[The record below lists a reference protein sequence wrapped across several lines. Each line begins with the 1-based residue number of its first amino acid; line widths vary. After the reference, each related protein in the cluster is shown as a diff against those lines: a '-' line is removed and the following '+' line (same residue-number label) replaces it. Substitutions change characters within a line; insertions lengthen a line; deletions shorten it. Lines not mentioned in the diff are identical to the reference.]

1 MTSIDLSYLRQWVG
15 RQERADD
22 SVRPIAAR
30 QMAAALSRGHRV
42 PAESDDLP
50 LLWHWLCFPAI
61 ADGSELGLDGHPAR
75 GHFLPP
81 VPLPRRM
88 WAAGR
93 LVLHR
98 APRIGEP
105 LRRISTIAD
114 VKAKDGCSG
123 PLVFVIVK
131 HEIESRGQPCITEW
145 QDIVYRD
152 AARPGVG
159 PRPIQAAE
167 EAAVC
172 ETVPVN
178 ATLLFR
184 YSALTFNGHR
194 IHYDRDYAT
203 GVEGYPGLVVHGPLV
218 ATLLAGLLERTA
230 NVIPVRYFEF
240 RAVRPLFD
248 FDTVTLYAQANDGT
262 VSLWARNGSGHL
274 AMSAT
279 AR

>member
-1 MTSIDLSYLRQWVG
+1 MIPIDLSYLRQWVG
-15 RQERADD
+15 RQERAAD
-22 SVRPIAAR
+22 SVPPMAAR
-30 QMAAALSRGHRV
+30 QMAATLSRGSRV
-42 PAESDDLP
+42 PADGEELP

-61 ADGSELGLDGHPAR
+61 ADGHELGADGHPAR

-93 LVLHR
+93 LALHR
-98 APRIGEP
+98 TPRVGEP
-105 LRRISTIAD
+105 LHRVSTIAD
-114 VKAKDGCSG
+114 VSAKDGRSG
-123 PLVFVIVK
+123 PLVFVTVK
-131 HEIESRGQPCITEW
+131 HEIEADGRPCITEW

-152 AARPGVG
+152 AAQPGSDTGAVL
-159 PRPIQAAE
+159 AAD
-167 EAAVC
+167 AALR
-172 ETVPVN
+172 ETVPVD
-178 ATLLFR
+178 ATMLFR

-218 ATLLAGLLERTA
+218 ATLLAEMLGRQAMTG
-230 NVIPVRYFEF
+230 PVRRFEF
-240 RAVRPLFD
+240 RAMRPLFD
-248 FDTVTLYAQANDGT
+248 FDAVTLCAQARDGQ

-279 AR
+279 AC

>member
-1 MTSIDLSYLRQWVG
+1 MTSIDLSYLRQWIG
-15 RQERADD
+15 RQAHAAD
-22 SVRPIAAR
+22 SVRPMAAR

-42 PAESDDLP
+42 PAQAEELP
-50 LLWHWLCFPAI
+50 LLWHWLCFPSI

-93 LVLHR
+93 LALHR

-105 LRRISTIAD
+105 LRRESTIAD

-123 PLVFVIVK
+123 PLVFVTVR
-131 HEIESRGQPCITEW
+131 HEIEADGQPCITEW
-145 QDIVYRD
+145 QDIVYRE
-152 AARPGVG
+152 AAKPGAESK
-159 PRPIQAAE
+159 PILAAE
-167 EAAVC
+167 AALC
-172 ETVPVN
+172 ETVPLN
-178 ATLLFR
+178 TPLLFR

-218 ATLLAGLLERTA
+218 ATLLAGLLERMA
-230 NVIPVRYFEF
+230 NTGPVRYFEF

-248 FDTVTLYAQANDGT
+248 FDTVTLCAEARDGA